1 MVESDVITK
10 DYTGKFE
17 FGVDEKRRVQIPAKW
32 RPQAEGVEFAVIVWP
47 KDKEG
52 PCLRVLPPNRFAKLR
67 ADLDAMPV
75 GDAKTTLKRFIGANT
90 EHCALDKAGR
100 ICLPDQ
106 MMEAVGLKI
115 KEEAVLVGVV
125 DQFEIWNPKKYAELH
140 AVVQVKA
147 EDAFKLL
154 E

>member
-1 MVESDVITK
+1 MDMADNDVIAK

-17 FGVDEKRRVQIPAKW
+17 FGVDEKRRVQVPAKW
-32 RPQAEGVEFAVIVWP
+32 RPQAEGVEFAVIVW

-52 PCLRVLPPNRFAKLR
+52 PCLRVLPPSRFAKLR
-67 ADLDAMPV
+67 TDLEAMPA
-75 GDAKTTLKRFIGANT
+75 GDSKTYLKRFIGANT

-100 ICLPDQ
+100 ICLPEK
-106 MMEAVGLKI
+106 MMAAIGLKDD
-115 KEEAVLVGVV
+115 AVLVGVV
-125 DQFEIWNPKKYAELH
+125 DQFEIWNPEKYAELH
-140 AVVQVKA
+140 SALQVKA

>member
-1 MVESDVITK
+1 
-10 DYTGKFE
+10 
-17 FGVDEKRRVQIPAKW
+17 
-32 RPQAEGVEFAVIVWP
+32 
-47 KDKEG
+47 
-52 PCLRVLPPNRFAKLR
+52 
-67 ADLDAMPV
+67 MPV

-100 ICLPDQ
+100 ICLPEK
-106 MMEAVGLKI
+106 MMAAVGLKN
-115 KEEAVLVGVV
+115 EAVLVGVV
-125 DQFEIWNPKKYAELH
+125 DQFEIWNPQKYAELH